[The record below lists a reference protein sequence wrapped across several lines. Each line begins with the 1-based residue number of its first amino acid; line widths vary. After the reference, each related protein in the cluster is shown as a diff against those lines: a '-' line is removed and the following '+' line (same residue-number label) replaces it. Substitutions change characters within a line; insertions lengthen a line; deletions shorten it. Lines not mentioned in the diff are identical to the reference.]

1 MLSSLFIKQ
10 KIMRR
15 VMYSLVPIFLFSI
28 YLYGWRSPL
37 LVGVSYIFGILTEYI
52 VEKKRGKK
60 VSEAVLITCT
70 LYGLS
75 LPPATPVWIAIVGIV
90 FGVLIGKEL
99 FGGFGRNIFN
109 PAIVGRLFVY
119 ITFPTRLGSSWLVP
133 GNFGRLAAQTPSL
146 EGGLQA
152 GVDAV
157 TAATPLAVIHNQGG
171 DMIPDLM
178 GRLFDLPSSIQLNMF
193 LGFRAGSLGRKLD
206 TAYFDCRCV
215 SVDNKDGAV
224 AVDALG
230 PGGRDYPDRDILY

>member
-1 MLSSLFIKQ
+1 
-10 KIMRR
+10 MRR

-119 ITFPTRLGSSWLVP
+119 ITFP
-133 GNFGRLAAQTPSL
+133 
-146 EGGLQA
+146 
-152 GVDAV
+152 DAPRFIV
-157 TAATPLAVIHNQGG
+157 
-171 DMIPDLM
+171 
-178 GRLFDLPSSIQLNMF
+178 
-193 LGFRAGSLGRKLD
+193 AGSRELWQIGG
-206 TAYFDCRCV
+206 T
-215 SVDNKDGAV
+215 NAV
-224 AVDALG
+224 
-230 PGGRDYPDRDILY
+230 P